1 MPKKKKNYCA
11 PELTLKKTALTG
23 QLLQSDTEVDL
34 GALEDF

>member
-1 MPKKKKNYCA
+1 MSQKKKNYCA
-11 PELTLKKTALTG
+11 PELTLKQTALTG